1 MPSILLTPPALEPL
15 TLAEAKAHLRVEH
28 NDDNDLITGL
38 VKGARSHVEIATRR
52 ALITQRWRLVRDAW
66 PADGRLGVA
75 PAPLKQLVA
84 ARIYHSDGTTQALDL
99 TAFIVDKAGATLMLT
114 AGGIVAPGRIAAG
127 IEIDLDAGYGDA
139 AADVPE
145 PLRQAIRLL
154 LTHWYENRGIAA
166 VSGETAARPASVSAL
181 IAPFRVL
188 AL

>member
-1 MPSILLTPPALEPL
+1 
-15 TLAEAKAHLRVEH
+15 
-28 NDDNDLITGL
+28 
-38 VKGARSHVEIATRR
+38 
-52 ALITQRWRLVRDAW
+52 
-66 PADGRLGVA
+66 
-75 PAPLKQLVA
+75 
-84 ARIYHSDGTTQALDL
+84 
-99 TAFIVDKAGATLMLT
+99 MLT

-166 VSGETAARPASVSAL
+166 ASGETAARPASVSAL